1 MDEID
6 KRVGRPK
13 FPLQLGGH
21 DLARV
26 LQQPRKNLK
35 KAALGAG
42 PAIRVCEVRLR
53 EDPPRKHQNGAVQ
66 NPEGLLTSTDSSQMN
81 ASLPP

>member
-35 KAALGAG
+35 RLLLEPDPQSVFVKFACAK
-42 PAIRVCEVRLR
+42 IRLENTKTEPSRILR
-53 EDPPRKHQNGAVQ
+53 GF
-66 NPEGLLTSTDSSQMN
+66 
-81 ASLPP
+81 